1 MFIFFLFFLFFFLLD
16 RVSLC
21 ISGLPSEFQTNQ
33 GYKGPLFG
41 MELVY
46 VVN

>member
-1 MFIFFLFFLFFFLLD
+1 MFIFFLFFFLVFFFLD

-33 GYKGPLFG
+33 GYKQSRLADF
-41 MELVY
+41 M
-46 VVN
+46 